1 MHEENRRGVHIHYF
15 LPFVLGMRITV
26 KAKISETLMLI
37 QDMVGVDGEAGGYP
51 TRLPL
56 S

>member
-1 MHEENRRGVHIHYF
+1 MLVLNLIQIHYF
-15 LPFVLGMRITV
+15 LPFVLGMMITV
-26 KAKISETLMLI
+26 KAKISATLVLI